1 MLAPYHARA
10 GAELERFGGRVEKFV
25 GDAVLAIFG
34 APIAY
39 EDDPERAVRAALAI
53 KEGVADLNAQDAWLD
68 LHIRIGVH
76 TGEALVMLGRQTG
89 PGRVDRSRRRDEH
102 CGAAPVAPRRPTG
115 SSSARRPTTPRVE

>member
-1 MLAPYHARA
+1 MPR

-53 KEGVADLNAQDAWLD
+53 KEGVADLNAKDAWLD

-76 TGEALVMLGRQTG
+76 TGEALVML
-89 PGRVDRSRRRDEH
+89 D
-102 CGAAPVAPRRPTG
+102 ARPTRASG
-115 SSSARRPTTPRVE
+115 PRPAT